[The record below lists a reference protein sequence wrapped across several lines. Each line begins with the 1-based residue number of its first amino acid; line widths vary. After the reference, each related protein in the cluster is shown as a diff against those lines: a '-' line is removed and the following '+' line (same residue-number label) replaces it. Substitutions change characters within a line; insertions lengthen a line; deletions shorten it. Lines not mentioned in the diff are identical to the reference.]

1 MDRSTTIKE
10 IMINIFD
17 FPHIPYWFTIR
28 QAIEILKR
36 VSAGKEQ
43 RAVVT
48 DTLLVF
54 DEKYNYMGMVRLRDI
69 IIGLESKLLKKTEF
83 TGPMTEVCRD
93 ATNVSEAYL
102 ASIAETMFGH
112 EAKKEAE
119 KQINEIMTVSKV
131 YVSPDDSPAK
141 ASYLMA
147 RYNLP
152 FLPVLENKQKLIG
165 MVSISAVF
173 KWIASVITE

>member
-10 IMINIFD
+10 IMIDIFD

-36 VSAGKEQ
+36 VSAGKEK
-43 RAVVT
+43 AVIT

-83 TGPMTEVCRD
+83 TGPMTEVSRE
-93 ATNVSEAYL
+93 AIHVSDAYL

-119 KQINEIMTVSKV
+119 KQVNEIMTVSKV

-141 ASYLMA
+141 AAYLMA
-147 RYNLP
+147 RHNLP

-173 KWIASVITE
+173 KWIANVIT